1 MKSIFKKM
9 IIALLAIAWG
19 TLSVHAQ
26 NVNMNRY
33 IVLNVKEGADI
44 LLDICA
50 DADNTSIKIVSGNNE
65 RIITVGT
72 KWVGRQNYSAGAGT
86 MTIYGNVQQ
95 FDCGGNAANITGLN
109 ASNNTQLQEL
119 YCYLNSIASID
130 IKSNTQLKGLG
141 CFSNSLTSIDVSN
154 NTQLKLLDCSANS
167 ISSIDVSHNPQLEW
181 LYCFENS
188 LATLDISRN
197 KNLNYLACYGNKFS
211 TAVLDEIYCSLPDRK
226 DKSSGVI
233 RPLLNE
239 QSSEKDKVLATNGSN
254 VISKNWKVKYY
265 AVNSD
270 ITGFT
275 GTHQCGGTGVEE
287 VKDTPAV
294 LSVYPNPVSD
304 ILYITADKPTHSI
317 RVYNA
322 YGQEVAQATDA
333 DSINVKN
340 LPAGVYIVNADG
352 KIARIIKE

>member
-1 MKSIFKKM
+1 MEQLWIF
-9 IIALLAIAWG
+9 
-19 TLSVHAQ
+19 
-26 NVNMNRY
+26 
-33 IVLNVKEGADI
+33 D
-44 LLDICA
+44 
-50 DADNTSIKIVSGNNE
+50 
-65 RIITVGT
+65 
-72 KWVGRQNYSAGAGT
+72 
-86 MTIYGNVQQ
+86 
-95 FDCGGNAANITGLN
+95 
-109 ASNNTQLQEL
+109 
-119 YCYLNSIASID
+119 
-130 IKSNTQLKGLG
+130 
-141 CFSNSLTSIDVSN
+141 NSLTSLDLSN
-154 NTQLKLLDCSANS
+154 NTKLTRLNCCNNS
-167 ISSIDVSHNPQLEW
+167 LTSIDVSHNPQLEW

-254 VISKNWKVKYY
+254 VISKNWKIQYY
-265 AVNSD
+265 EGYSD
-270 ITGFT
+270 IKGFT

-304 ILYITADKPTHSI
+304 ILYITTDKPAHNI
-317 RVYNA
+317 RVYNV

-340 LPAGVYIVNADG
+340 LSAGVYIVNADG
-352 KIARIIKE
+352 KIVRIIKE